1 MATPGAAAAPAG
13 TPSAQQL
20 DAELDA
26 QRWAA
31 AAEAARQQDMAGTGA
46 AGGGAATPATDRSW
60 PAYVKVGAE
69 PAPGNVALGSAGL
82 GLSMPL
88 NMRPNLPLSL
98 PTVQQMREHCSAV
111 LDGRAAQRTQEN
123 YGQPAPNRPNCQWRN
138 TAAIAT
144 HSRPT
149 TTRRGGPK
157 KSHGGRR
164 RKEDFPGAAQ
174 AYEGLYERLMAE
186 TTITKH
192 MLQSCFSDKE
202 LRVVMGM
209 NKILI
214 NDLNPE
220 TGKYKEKPKG
230 AKVEVLFPYVQ
241 NRTLIT
247 PSALH
252 ASFARFQTQPR
263 PRPQL
268 SLSLPLPQDHRHFT
282 APLPGSAHQASAP
295 PHIAQQHLSAKRPLP
310 SHAGWPH
317 ALLQRPG
324 PDSERSPPQF
334 LHPPIKRQRG
344 AEEAVP
350 TPASPAPLQP
360 PADGHAESADN
371 PLLSVQTAFLFGCC
385 HCERPSPLRGAVH
398 WRAYSGPRRQRR
410 KRLRGRKSPRS
421 KDWSDTRLTR
431 ADGAVAAQAR

>member
-1 MATPGAAAAPAG
+1 MLKRDQDPTLTASGLEHLEAM
-13 TPSAQQL
+13 
-20 DAELDA
+20 
-26 QRWAA
+26 
-31 AAEAARQQDMAGTGA
+31 AARQQERAAAPVGA
-46 AGGGAATPATDRSW
+46 GGAAAGTATPAADRSW
-60 PAYVKVGAE
+60 PGCVKTEVGAE
-69 PAPGNVALGSAGL
+69 LPRGNVALGSAGL
-82 GLSMPL
+82 GFSMPL
-88 NMRPNLPLSL
+88 NMRPALPLSL

-123 YGQPAPNRPNCQWRN
+123 YAQPAPNRPNCQWRN

-174 AYEGLYERLMAE
+174 AYESLYERLMAE
-186 TTITKH
+186 ANITKH

-247 PSALH
+247 PRALH

-263 PRPQL
+263 PRPQEQQQ
-268 SLSLPLPQDHRHFT
+268 LSLPLPLPQDRRHFA
-282 APLPGSAHQASAP
+282 APLPGSSAP
-295 PHIAQQHLSAKRPLP
+295 PHIVQQHLSAKRPLP

-334 LHPPIKRQRG
+334 LHPPSKRQRG
-344 AEEAVP
+344 AEAAAP
-350 TPASPAPLQP
+350 PLQP
-360 PADGHAESADN
+360 PADGQVESADN
-371 PLLSVQTAFLFGCC
+371 PLLSVRTAFVLVFVTANVPHRCVVQCVGEPTRGLGDSAGEGFGG
-385 HCERPSPLRGAVH
+385 ERA
-398 WRAYSGPRRQRR
+398 
-410 KRLRGRKSPRS
+410 RGRRPQ
-421 KDWSDTRLTR
+421 
-431 ADGAVAAQAR
+431 V